1 MLIIEIIAVIF
12 AITIHEYA
20 HAFVAMK
27 LGDDTAARLG
37 RLSLNPLHH
46 IDLFGTVILPI
57 LLILLKAP
65 VFGWAKPVLID
76 YRNFK
81 NPPRDYMLVG
91 LAGPITNILV
101 AILFAAIYK
110 ISPNQIYLVF
120 IMINIVLAVV
130 NFIPVPPLDGSR
142 FLAWV
147 LPRRMWLSFIK
158 LDRYGIFFIIILIYI
173 KFFHFVVWPVIA
185 WSMRFLGVAP

>member
-12 AITIHEYA
+12 AITVHEYA

-37 RLSLNPLHH
+37 RMSLNPIRHV
-46 IDLFGTVILPI
+46 DLFGTIILPI

-101 AILFAAIYK
+101 AIFFAAIYR
-110 ISPNQIYLVF
+110 ISPNQIYMVF

-130 NFIPVPPLDGSR
+130 NFIPIPPLDGSR
-142 FLAWV
+142 FIAWV
-147 LPRRMWLSFIK
+147 LPRRMWFSFIK
-158 LDRYGIFFIIILIYI
+158 LDRYGIFFIIVLIYI
-173 KFFHFVVWPVIA
+173 KFFNFVVWPVII
-185 WSMRFLGVAP
+185 WSMRFLGVSI